1 MYQKQ
6 NQKNHEKLDEKE
18 ILKNLKMNFFFFNKE
33 NSRALQETNVM
44 VDTCWGISNVIYKK
58 KQSQNDFF

>member
-18 ILKNLKMNFFFFNKE
+18 ILKNLKMNFFFLNKE
-33 NSRALQETNVM
+33 ENSTALQK
-44 VDTCWGISNVIYKK
+44 SNVKVKICRGN
-58 KQSQNDFF
+58 KQFDL

>member
-1 MYQKQ
+1 
-6 NQKNHEKLDEKE
+6 
-18 ILKNLKMNFFFFNKE
+18 MNFFFFNKE

-58 KQSQNDFF
+58 KQS